1 MLLWVVGG
9 RRPLKVTGTF
19 HATQSIAPNYADN
32 TLAVMEFEG
41 GGLGIIDISLREH
54 GGHRRFE
61 VFGAKPAVAAIPPSD
76 ARRQISAPDAP
87 FPRAFWGNV
96 PPTSPAAGMP
106 RPFDA
111 SMLCRMCVIP

>member
-19 HATQSIAPNYADN
+19 HATQTLAPNYADN

-61 VFGAKPAVAAIPPSD
+61 VFGAKPAVAAIP
-76 ARRQISAPDAP
+76 AISTAHICS
-87 FPRAFWGNV
+87 R
-96 PPTSPAAGMP
+96 
-106 RPFDA
+106 
-111 SMLCRMCVIP
+111 

>member
-19 HATQSIAPNYADN
+19 HATQTLAPNYADN

-61 VFGAKPAVAAIPPSD
+61 VFGAGPAVAAFHCPMLDGRYLPPMAPIREPLPGQPCHWHVLA
-76 ARRQISAPDAP
+76 AR
-87 FPRAFWGNV
+87 
-96 PPTSPAAGMP
+96 
-106 RPFDA
+106 
-111 SMLCRMCVIP
+111 SMLRCLPSVIP